1 MCSACWE
8 MCFRNGVARKLR
20 LPAFGGSGLLTI
32 LGLTLGLT
40 SPAPLHAQT
49 LVGQVLDE
57 SRESPVVG
65 ALVVL
70 LDRDGE
76 QRAQALSGS
85 DGRFVIAPPEAGEY
99 YLAVTRIGYEPTRSP
114 LIALTLEG
122 TTPIDLMMQ
131 PAPIGLEGFAVE
143 VDPVSRATEE
153 LRISGIELRSLGSRW
168 ISTAD
173 IEAVAIKSD
182 VGRILEWQGIG
193 GMRVIRPENMTTGSH
208 DLGLCISFQRAR
220 TGQGLNRC
228 ALIVLDGVPIRGD
241 LALALDPESVAAMAL
256 LTPMEAT
263 ILYGV
268 RGEPGVLM
276 IWTRRRGR

>member
-1 MCSACWE
+1 MRPSAY
-8 MCFRNGVARKLR
+8 GV
-20 LPAFGGSGLLTI
+20 PALLA
-32 LGLTLGLT
+32 LFALTLGTT
-40 SPAPLHAQT
+40 SAQPLHAQT

-57 SRESPVVG
+57 SRESPVAG

-76 QRAQALSGS
+76 ERAQALSGS

-99 YLAVTRIGYEPTRSP
+99 YLAATRIGYEPTRSP
-114 LIALTLEG
+114 LIALSLEG

-131 PAPIGLEGFAVE
+131 PAPIGLEGLEIE

-153 LRISGIELRSLGSRW
+153 LRISGIEPRDLGHRW
-168 ISTAD
+168 ISQAD
-173 IEAVAIKSD
+173 IESVAIKSD
-182 VGRILEWQGIG
+182 VGRVLEWQGIG
-193 GMRVIRPENMTTGSH
+193 GMRVVRPENLTTGSH
-208 DLGLCISFQRAR
+208 DLGLCVSFQRAR

-256 LTPMEAT
+256 LTPIEAT

-268 RGEPGVLM
+268 RGEPGALM